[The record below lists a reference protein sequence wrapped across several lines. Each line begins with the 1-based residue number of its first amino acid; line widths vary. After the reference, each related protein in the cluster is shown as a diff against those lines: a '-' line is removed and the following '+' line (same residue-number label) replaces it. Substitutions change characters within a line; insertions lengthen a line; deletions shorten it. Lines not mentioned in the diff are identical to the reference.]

1 MMRRATRLVALGAA
15 SLACSGR
22 YYEVGG
28 MDATA
33 GATVGVGG
41 NRGAAGGAAPG
52 GTANAGP
59 SDAGP
64 AMSAGGGGPVGEF
77 GPQCVQQGAPPQLAG
92 TFAEP
97 KVIWDRIAMLT
108 WGKRVAPPN
117 GLPSSTTYAWAG
129 DVAKAELS
137 HAEDALGTVPGV
149 DLVLRQW
156 LGLDARAELLLTWGS
171 EVSMF
176 DPILP
181 ALLTTPFDYQQRHG
195 IFSEP
200 SWLALHPTISS
211 RGLYIER
218 ALFDFGV
225 PTPPEGVE
233 KPSPDPSLPDRLAL
247 ETATKDPSCLSCHHM
262 LDQTGFALG
271 HFEADGS
278 YRELDHGLPI
288 DVTGSRQVNQGSRT
302 IEFDGIADFGEKFS
316 GNCEAT
322 LGLAHRLLRAALVVN
337 EVPEVTRE
345 EVYEANKARFV
356 QAFMDGGRSYRALV
370 TAYIQSPVGLRP

>member
-1 MMRRATRLVALGAA
+1 MMRRAMRLVALGAA

-33 GATVGVGG
+33 GGTAGVGG

-52 GTANAGP
+52 GTANPGP

-77 GPQCVQQGAPPQLAG
+77 GPQCVEQGAPPQLAG
-92 TFAEP
+92 TFAAP
-97 KVIWDRIAMLT
+97 KVVWDRIAMLT

-117 GLPSSTTYAWAG
+117 GLPSSTTYTWAG
-129 DVAKAELS
+129 DVAKAEMS

-181 ALLTTPFDYQQRHG
+181 ALLQTPFDYQQRHG
-195 IFSEP
+195 IFTEP
-200 SWLALHPTISS
+200 SWLALNPNIST
-211 RGLYIER
+211 RGLNIER
-218 ALFDFGV
+218 ALFNLEVPPPPGGV
-225 PTPPEGVE
+225 AKPP
-233 KPSPDPSLPDRLAL
+233 PDLGMPDRLAL
-247 ETATKDPSCLSCHHM
+247 ETATADPRCLSCHQM
-262 LDQTGFALG
+262 FDQTGFALG
-271 HFEADGS
+271 HFDANGS

-302 IEFDGIADFGEKFS
+302 IDFDGIADFGEKFS

-337 EVPEVTRE
+337 EVPEATRG
-345 EVYEANKARFV
+345 EVYEANKARFE
-356 QAFMDGGRSYRALV
+356 QAFVNGGRSYRALV